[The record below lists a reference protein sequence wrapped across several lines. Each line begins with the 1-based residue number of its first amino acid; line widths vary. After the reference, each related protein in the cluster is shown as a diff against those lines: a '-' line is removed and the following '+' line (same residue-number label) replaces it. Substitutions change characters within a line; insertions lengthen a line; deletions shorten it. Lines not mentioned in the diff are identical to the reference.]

1 MLAVEVISDIIIGP
15 KLDMVQTPVEV
26 RQSQGLVP
34 SKDLL
39 YPEDCITVV
48 LQLVTESR
56 YISLQV
62 PDVM

>member
-34 SKDLL
+34 SKYLL